1 MDINHTAQLVLSK
14 STDDGKTWKMHNYAR
29 THTTEAQV
37 VEVEPGVLMLNMRD
51 NRGGSRAVAITKDL
65 GKSWTEHESSRKAL
79 QEPVCMAS
87 LISVKAKD
95 NVLNRDLLLFSNPNT
110 TKGRHDITIKEVCDV
125 HICEKQVVT
134 LLERLY
140 HLQEMGMLEGEA
152 DGKNTLRQQI
162 WDFYY

>member
-1 MDINHTAQLVLSK
+1 MVVVKKLLSLSSVAVLEE
-14 STDDGKTWKMHNYAR
+14 TVDW
-29 THTTEAQV
+29 V
-37 VEVEPGVLMLNMRD
+37 
-51 NRGGSRAVAITKDL
+51 
-65 GKSWTEHESSRKAL
+65 
-79 QEPVCMAS
+79 
-87 LISVKAKD
+87 
-95 NVLNRDLLLFSNPNT
+95 
-110 TKGRHDITIKEVCDV
+110 KEVCDV

>member
-1 MDINHTAQLVLSK
+1 MVSKILSFMADMLRKPEKQKVLSL
-14 STDDGKTWKMHNYAR
+14 SSVA
-29 THTTEAQV
+29 
-37 VEVEPGVLMLNMRD
+37 VLEETVD
-51 NRGGSRAVAITKDL
+51 WV
-65 GKSWTEHESSRKAL
+65 
-79 QEPVCMAS
+79 
-87 LISVKAKD
+87 
-95 NVLNRDLLLFSNPNT
+95 
-110 TKGRHDITIKEVCDV
+110 KEVCDV